1 MNVLLYALLYFLSA
15 DAGAISPGM
24 RLPATD
30 GKNNEISIELR
41 LNPKQVKDSGKV
53 SFVTAEYILYSKPQS
68 EYRKTSQGS
77 LRIAMSFDVPAF
89 LNFSDLLRVDH
100 SGFYLTEPGD
110 DVVINSNGQGFYFTG
125 RGADKYRFQYLL
137 DSLERS
143 IPRATQ
149 KKGSAAFLFDS
160 FEEYQAWARYYQQKI
175 NIALPLFQCY
185 KGKISELA
193 YSVIVDQYIRDVISG
208 LNTSFHNL
216 QEFGISGKKVSYE
229 SLVQLYDTSHSKHVQ
244 EWLGY
249 AVNKQ
254 LMALELK
261 VYQIERMYSFDSD
274 KMPGAKE
281 IRLIQLQ
288 DMMKNFKGRDLERLM
303 VNNLPQ
309 AMSMV
314 GFTTDME
321 KLLKTYYATPGYIEW
336 KKWMQE
342 QELNIRVRRLSHRAP
357 DFSITD
363 TKGKVITKNDLQG
376 KIAVLYF
383 PNIPQGTRQKADEFV
398 WQKAMEKYKKH
409 PGVVFVS
416 VSAEKS
422 DPVFKDFA
430 ITSFPWI
437 WVMDSTG
444 RVINSNPKIDF
455 TKDKGEKLAAFIQKK
470 FDDDK
475 ALHQKNISIKKDGP
489 YVFHTGNELT
499 SCSIDDTSLIR
510 SVLNKSTRQQL
521 TVQTD
526 LEKTFI
532 VQLQTSV
539 AVQPAVYPACE
550 KLLVFS
556 DIEGNFDA
564 FRKLLQANKV
574 IDDNFNWIFDKG
586 HLVFAGDMFDRGMQV
601 TECLWLMYVLEE
613 KAKAAGGYVHF
624 VLGNH
629 EIMNMQGAHHYTRSK
644 YKTNAAL
651 MGKTLTELYSEN
663 SELGRW
669 LRTKN
674 IVEKIGDLLFVH
686 GGISPEMNRLSLGIE
701 DINALARPYYGIK
714 IDSTNRELL
723 TIYDSRHGERYR
735 ISPFWSRGYYK
746 TMTTQ
751 GIGKISNQQLDT
763 TLNKFNVRRIITG
776 HTVVAD
782 TISIH
787 YEGRVINTD
796 TKHAKGLS
804 EALLIEGNRYYRVN
818 LKGDKVLLFIDDK
831 IKRG

>member
-1 MNVLLYALLYFLSA
+1 MNAFLFTILYFLS
-15 DAGAISPGM
+15 
-24 RLPATD
+24 TD
-30 GKNNEISIELR
+30 TGSLSSGKSKEISIELR
-41 LNPKQVKDSGKV
+41 LHPKQLKDSGKV
-53 SFVTAEYILYSKPQS
+53 SFIPAEYMLYPKPQS
-68 EYRKTSQGS
+68 ELRKTSQGS
-77 LRIAMSFDVPAF
+77 VRIAMSLDVPAY
-89 LNFSDLLRVDH
+89 LNFTDLLCVNH

-125 RGADKYRFQYLL
+125 KGAEKYCFQYLL

-143 IPRATQ
+143 IPKATQ
-149 KKGSAAFLFDS
+149 KKGSAAFVFDS
-160 FEEYQAWARYYQQKI
+160 FEEYHRWARYYQQKI
-175 NIALPLFQCY
+175 NIALPLMQSY
-185 KGKISELA
+185 KGKISDWA
-193 YSVIVDQYIRDVISG
+193 YSIIVDQYIRDVISG

-216 QEFGISGKKVSYE
+216 QEYGISGKKVSPA
-229 SLVQLYDTSHSKHVQ
+229 SLVQLYDSSHSKYVQ
-244 EWLGY
+244 EWSGN

-261 VYQIERMYSFDSD
+261 VYQIQRLYSFDSE
-274 KMPGAKE
+274 KMPSAKE
-281 IRLIQLQ
+281 IRQIQLEY
-288 DMMKNFKGRDLERLM
+288 MMKNYKGRELERLM

-314 GFTTDME
+314 GFTEGME
-321 KLLKTYYATPGYIEW
+321 KLLDAYYATPGFDKW

-342 QELNIRVRRLSHRAP
+342 QELIIRVKRLNHRAP

-363 TKGKVITKNDLQG
+363 VNGKIITNKDVKG

-383 PNIPQGTRQKADEFV
+383 PNLPKGKKQKADESV
-398 WQKAMEKYKKH
+398 WQKAMAKYKQH
-409 PGVVFVS
+409 SGVVFVN
-416 VSAEKS
+416 VSAENS
-422 DPVFKDFA
+422 NPIFKDYV
-430 ITSFPWI
+430 ITSAPWI
-437 WVMDSTG
+437 WVIDSTG

-470 FDDDK
+470 FDDDN
-475 ALHQKNISIKKDGP
+475 ALYQKNISIKKDGP
-489 YVFHTGNELT
+489 YVFHTANELT
-499 SCSIDDTSLIR
+499 AFSIDDMSLIK
-510 SVLNKSTRQQL
+510 SVVNKVSQQEV

-526 LEKTFI
+526 LDKTFN

-539 AVQPAVYPACE
+539 TIQPAVYENAE

-574 IDDNFNWIFDKG
+574 IDDNFNWVFGKG

-601 TECLWLMYVLEE
+601 TECLWLMYSLEE

-629 EIMNMQGAHHYTRSK
+629 EIMNMQGYHAYTQSK

-651 MGKTLTELYSEN
+651 MGKTLTELYGEN

-674 IVEKIGDLLFVH
+674 IIEKIGDLLFVH
-686 GGISPEMNRLSLGIE
+686 GGISPEMNRLPLGIE
-701 DINALARPYYGIK
+701 EINTIARPYYGTQV
-714 IDSTNRELL
+714 DSANRQLL
-723 TIYDSRHGERYR
+723 TIYDSRPGENYR

-746 TMTTQ
+746 KSITK
-751 GIGKISNQQLDT
+751 GISLISSSQLDT

-782 TISIH
+782 TISVH
-787 YEGRVINTD
+787 YEGKVINTD

-804 EALLIEGNRYYRVN
+804 EALLIEGDRYYRVN
-818 LKGDKVLLFIDDK
+818 DKGESVLLFIDDK
-831 IKRG
+831 IKRS